1 MGRLSGR
8 TAIVTG
14 AGSLDGLGA
23 TYARALAA
31 EGARLSL
38 CDIVD
43 PAPVVDAIKRVGG
56 EAIGLQVDVTDS
68 AAVVE
73 LVRQTVAAFGEIQ
86 VLVNNAARLGGPDT
100 PKPLSEISSEQ
111 WDRMMAVNTR
121 GPFECIKAV
130 LPVMRRQ
137 HYGKIINVASSTFFS
152 APPGE
157 LHYVASKGAVIAL
170 TRAAA
175 RELGGDGIAVNCVA
189 PGLTLSGNI
198 RGRLEAMIEAR
209 ARNLRDRSFKRDQS
223 PEDLVGTVIFL
234 ASADSDFIT
243 GQTILVDG
251 GAMMH

>member
-8 TAIVTG
+8 VAIVTG
-14 AGSLDGLGA
+14 AGSLEGLGA
-23 TYARALAA
+23 TYALALAA
-31 EGARLSL
+31 EGARLSVS
-38 CDIVD
+38 DIVD
-43 PAPVVDAIKRVGG
+43 PAPVVDAIKRAGG
-56 EAIGLQVDVTDS
+56 EAIGMQVDVTDA
-68 AAVVE
+68 AAVAE
-73 LVRQTVAAFGEIQ
+73 MVRRTVAAFSAIQ

-100 PKPLSEISSEQ
+100 PKPLSDITSEQ

-137 HYGKIINVASSTFFS
+137 HYGKIINIASSTFFS

-175 RELGGDGIAVNCVA
+175 RELGGEGIAVNCVA

-198 RGRLEAMIEAR
+198 RSRLEAMSEAR
-209 ARNLRDRSFKRDQS
+209 ARNLRDRAFKRDQV